1 MKQVHVMK
9 CLVKRPPVCK
19 PLYKVI
25 IMNCMYVVANL
36 YEMLNVIPVTGY
48 IDLKIEV
55 WLSYCKRL
63 TAVTGYLLIF
73 GTWDMGTSACLPCK
87 FSSISLP
94 LF

>member
-1 MKQVHVMK
+1 MKQVHLMN

-25 IMNCMYVVANL
+25 MYVAANL
-36 YEMLNVIPVTGY
+36 YEMLNVILVTVY
-48 IDLKIEV
+48 RDLKIEV

-63 TAVTGYLLIF
+63 TAVRGYLLIF
-73 GTWDMGTSACLPCK
+73 GTWDMGASPCLPCK